1 MEQVSTKALHIL
13 IFTLVVLLI
22 ADGKLVVTY
31 DLNEVV
37 FEVADHK

>member
-22 ADGKLVVTY
+22 ADGTLVVTY